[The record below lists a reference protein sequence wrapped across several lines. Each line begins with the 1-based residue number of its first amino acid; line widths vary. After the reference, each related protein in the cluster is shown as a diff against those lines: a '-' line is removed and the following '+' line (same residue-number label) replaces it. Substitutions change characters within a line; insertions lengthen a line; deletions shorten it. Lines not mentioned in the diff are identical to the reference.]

1 MTAAAGSPPCLKVA
15 VEEWAPFVMLI
26 DRYSKPP
33 KLNGT
38 LISVLDIIA
47 QKLNFCYEIVVPRE
61 GYWGAQLSNGSWTG
75 IMGMVVRKEIAMS
88 GTVLTIGE
96 ARAKAVD
103 FSVPLY
109 TDQLSILYKLP
120 SIEADLTGFVKPYT
134 LSSWLLFLATMVVVF
149 IMTFFVQWSR
159 ARPLPRPSFDGGS
172 EIDDDGGRTSIRTVR
187 KPLEAERSVRAS
199 LWTSCL
205 GTLTALLA
213 QSSSWLPRGDSLRI
227 IAGTWLL
234 MAFILGSVYRSNLK
248 AMLILPKL
256 RLPFNSL
263 EELVQTDIP
272 CIVLN
277 GSLVHS
283 YMMLAPEGNV
293 LHKLRQQ
300 AVVPKDFVAL
310 APDVPRGKFAF
321 LASEKGLLYL
331 IHAHFALSRKCPM
344 YMASE
349 PFLAATSLSFA
360 FPFNSSLKRQVDPII
375 QRLKESGILDYLHF
389 TGIRNVEI
397 CFNSKSFGS
406 STNTQRSFNLRDFYG
421 VFCVYAGGMLVG
433 LVSFLLELV
442 YSPRAGSPD
451 TLPGHHVA
459 HTT

>member
-1 MTAAAGSPPCLKVA
+1 MEVR
-15 VEEWAPFVMLI
+15 VESAEFVT
-26 DRYSKPP
+26 
-33 KLNGT
+33 GT
-38 LISVLDIIA
+38 LRCWKQTEQLS
-47 QKLNFCYEIVVPRE
+47 KLQVFVIEVEPTESQVRTNDPREDARPIYEIVVPRE

-120 SIEADLTGFVKPYT
+120 SIEADLTG
-134 LSSWLLFLATMVVVF
+134 
-149 IMTFFVQWSR
+149 
-159 ARPLPRPSFDGGS
+159 FDGGS